1 MARGEGRL
9 LECFCGP
16 GLTHTFHELT
26 PLASPMASG
35 LLFLI
40 HRSGNTQQGIR
51 KLIQGQSGQRW
62 LGQGPAVD
70 PSGSRA
76 HGRHSGPGLSAEVTQ
91 VAGRTSTLHGRAR
104 SSRRLLVLSR
114 VLNNSTWPRP
124 QPEGECQDSVG
135 TSRPAGGGHGKMER
149 HLRWGRHQLLLRSPA
164 SLAPGPEH
172 RPHCPCSKEPPTS
185 HCRQKGPRS
194 SLCAAQGLAH
204 GRVRDMSAGQE
215 NLPTA
220 K

>member
-26 PLASPMASG
+26 PLASPMESG

-51 KLIQGQSGQRW
+51 KLIQGQTGQRRR
-62 LGQGPAVD
+62 GQGPAVD

-76 HGRHSGPGLSAEVTQ
+76 RGRHSGPGLSAEVTQ

-104 SSRRLLVLSR
+104 SSRRLPVLGR

-149 HLRWGRHQLLLRSPA
+149 HLRWGALAAPAQPCQPGTRARASPTLPLQQGAPYLPLQTERSQVLFVC
-164 SLAPGPEH
+164 SIGPGP
-172 RPHCPCSKEPPTS
+172 R
-185 HCRQKGPRS
+185 KGPRHV
-194 SLCAAQGLAH
+194 CWA
-204 GRVRDMSAGQE
+204 RE
-215 NLPTA
+215 PTHC
-220 K
+220 